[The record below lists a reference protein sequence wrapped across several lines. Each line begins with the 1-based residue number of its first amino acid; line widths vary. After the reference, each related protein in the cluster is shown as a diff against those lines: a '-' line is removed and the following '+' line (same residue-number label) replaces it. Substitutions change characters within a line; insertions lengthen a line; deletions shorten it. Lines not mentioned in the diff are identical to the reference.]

1 MVSTQLA
8 GNPMDNV
15 AYSNAATIAENMIL
29 EAVELGVG
37 ACHIWGATMA
47 LSGNAGLVSKL
58 GLPEGF
64 TPVCAVALGKTNER
78 YEQREIPA
86 DRIAVNYI

>member
-1 MVSTQLA
+1 
-8 GNPMDNV
+8 
-15 AYSNAATIAENMIL
+15 
-29 EAVELGVG
+29 
-37 ACHIWGATMA
+37 MA
-47 LSGNAGLVSKL
+47 LSGNADLVSKL

-86 DRIAVNYI
+86 GRIAVNYI